1 MLYAQNITALNI
13 ILMNTLVSAPIYN
26 QDLNVET
33 QGEICGMF
41 SSILTLNFKHDY
53 CQAQALD
60 LVKFKVHRQKRT
72 RADATNQMQK
82 HPTQPP
88 PSP

>member
-41 SSILTLNFKHDY
+41 SNILTLNFKHDY
-53 CQAQALD
+53 CQARVLGLYQ
-60 LVKFKVHRQKRT
+60 
-72 RADATNQMQK
+72 
-82 HPTQPP
+82 
-88 PSP
+88 